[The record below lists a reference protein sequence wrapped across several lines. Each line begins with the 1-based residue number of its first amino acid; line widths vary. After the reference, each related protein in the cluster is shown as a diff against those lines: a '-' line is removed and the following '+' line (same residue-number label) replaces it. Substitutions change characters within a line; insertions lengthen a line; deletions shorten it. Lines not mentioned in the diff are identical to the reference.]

1 MHKSLPGLTGLRAL
15 ACLSVI
21 AYHLNQQRTIENLAE
36 WDWNLYQF
44 VETWPVTVSFFFVL
58 GGLLRSTPYW
68 RTVYEDAPAPEAG
81 KALLDRYLRI
91 APAYYVALAIS
102 LLVAYFVQ

>member
-1 MHKSLPGLTGLRAL
+1 MPKNLTGLTGLRAL

-21 AYHLNQQRTIENLAE
+21 AYHLNQQRSIENLAS

-58 GGLLRSTPYW
+58 
-68 RTVYEDAPAPEAG
+68 
-81 KALLDRYLRI
+81 
-91 APAYYVALAIS
+91 
-102 LLVAYFVQ
+102 